1 MSFGIEASHILNP
14 WQDQSSSLDS
24 WSPWTLQQ
32 RVDGL
37 EDGDGI
43 SEEEGDELLKIRW
56 KARIA
61 LAVDLL
67 GLLLDG
73 GGFQHVG
80 MKVNTWRRWRWKMIC
95 RKLNN

>member
-1 MSFGIEASHILNP
+1 M
-14 WQDQSSSLDS
+14 
-24 WSPWTLQQ
+24 QQ

-43 SEEEGDELLKIRW
+43 GEEEGDELLKRRW

-67 GLLLDG
+67 GLLLEG
-73 GGFQHVG
+73 GGAQNVG
-80 MKVNTWRRWRWKMIC
+80 MKVITWR
-95 RKLNN
+95 

>member
-1 MSFGIEASHILNP
+1 MARSTILFRSFGTLGI
-14 WQDQSSSLDS
+14 
-24 WSPWTLQQ
+24 LQQ

-43 SEEEGDELLKIRW
+43 GEDEGDELLKRKW

-61 LAVDLL
+61 LAMELL

-73 GGFQHVG
+73 GG
-80 MKVNTWRRWRWKMIC
+80 T
-95 RKLNN
+95 